1 MGRVLGFLTLAFL
14 AVAGTI
20 YLLRDS
26 APGLWAD
33 FRCLPSHLSQENLP
47 FDRFIQ
53 SVQAGHVQQI
63 LLNPEQARAYFQDSL
78 GRAYMVKLPEL
89 DTRWLDILAD
99 NQVRVIT
106 LAPGSC

>member
-1 MGRVLGFLTLAFL
+1 VLGLLALAFL
-14 AVAGTI
+14 AVAGAV

-47 FDRFIQ
+47 FERFIQ
-53 SVQAGHVQQI
+53 GVQAGRIQQI
-63 LLNPEQARAYFQDSL
+63 FLNPEQARAYFKDSL

-99 NQVRVIT
+99 HQVRVIT